1 MSDILISPAR
11 LHSAM
16 AQEPWLVFDV
26 RHELADHDAGRRAYD
41 EGHIPGALYL
51 DHERQLS
58 ARRTGGNGRHPLPA
72 LRDFVDLMRS
82 LGLRPATKAAIYDAS
97 GGMFA
102 AHLWWMLRW
111 MGHEH
116 AAVLDGGW
124 QAWLEAGGLVE
135 AGAARVGAK
144 AARARTEGGGPGAG
158 SEGGSGAGSE
168 NGLGA
173 GPEAGSDGAA
183 HTRKAASSPHGSLAS
198 GAADKDADGEPEAG
212 APGMPTVDEQTVLAN
227 LKTPVFTVIDAR
239 APERFRGEVEP
250 MDPVAGHIPGALN
263 RPNSLN
269 LQADGR
275 FKPAAQLR
283 EEFVALLGGRRP
295 EQIVHQCGSGITA
308 SHNLFA
314 MELAGLHGSALYPGS
329 WSEWCSDAQR
339 PVEKGD

>member
-1 MSDILISPAR
+1 LSDILISPAQ
-11 LHSAM
+11 LQNAM

-26 RHELADHDAGRRAYD
+26 RHDLADHDAGRRAYD

-58 ARRTGGNGRHPLPA
+58 AQRTGNNGRHPLPELSRFA
-72 LRDFVDLMRS
+72 SLMRG
-82 LGLRPATKAAIYDAS
+82 LGLRPESKVAIYDAS

-111 MGHEH
+111 IGHEH

-124 QAWLEAGGLVE
+124 QAWLSEGGLVE
-135 AGAARVGAK
+135 AGVAHGG
-144 AARARTEGGGPGAG
+144 ARAAKPGSEPASQTAHATTSQGDGTEGGAG
-158 SEGGSGAGSE
+158 RLEGE
-168 NGLGA
+168 R
-173 GPEAGSDGAA
+173 EAG
-183 HTRKAASSPHGSLAS
+183 
-198 GAADKDADGEPEAG
+198 EQ
-212 APGMPTVDEQTVLAN
+212 GMPTVDARAVLVN
-227 LKTPVFTVIDAR
+227 LQDPVFTVVDAR

-269 LQADGR
+269 LQSDGR
-275 FKPAAQLR
+275 FKPSAQLR
-283 EEFVALLGGRRP
+283 EEFLALLDGRRP

-329 WSEWCSDAQR
+329 WSEWCSDPQR
-339 PVEKGD
+339 PVATGE